1 MISRSPQST
10 DCSVAKKKEPSWEIY
25 LVILWNLVTVWMDE
39 GRMAGGQFGSL
50 TEIGISTVPL
60 HLVQIFC
67 TNHWD
72 QNVLWSHYTDFVSKT
87 ISIKTSK
94 NTFFEVKAEL
104 FDNFLLPT
112 KLGLWSDPI
121 RLLRVLVNNWLTCW
135 LADWLLMF
143 RLYECDPAL
152 WNCQVVNVLADAGS
166 DIWIL
171 VSWWTL
177 SINLLAAESALQM
190 VRASVWFTP
199 QIGNHIFQIFTFT
212 FYNEFFDVWKFWLR
226 LYEKAMGKGRSQVTS
241 SDSGQV

>member
-67 TNHWD
+67 RNHWD

-121 RLLRVLVNNWLTCW
+121 RLLRVLVN
-135 LADWLLMF
+135 
-143 RLYECDPAL
+143 P
-152 WNCQVVNVLADAGS
+152 
-166 DIWIL
+166 IWPSLFWCIRDL
-171 VSWWTL
+171 
-177 SINLLAAESALQM
+177 
-190 VRASVWFTP
+190 
-199 QIGNHIFQIFTFT
+199 GGGHI
-212 FYNEFFDVWKFWLR
+212 VPP
-226 LYEKAMGKGRSQVTS
+226 
-241 SDSGQV
+241 